1 MLSRS
6 KPGGQASVLI
16 GCCACN
22 RQGDV
27 FLRFKLGGVYGLRI
41 QVKRCGH
48 LGVAQQ
54 ALNRLHV
61 LAPANQ
67 KRRKAMTKVMESES
81 LTRFQSNADVEDGV
95 WRLWPVLKSMTLIVL
110 KLVASRRLLAAA
122 MRSLHL
128 NNPNNSP
135 RPLRITSGLSI
146 FIMGPYFRSHS
157 SLASGFL
164 LSRMTR
170 NAPRSA

>member
-1 MLSRS
+1 
-6 KPGGQASVLI
+6 
-16 GCCACN
+16 
-22 RQGDV
+22 
-27 FLRFKLGGVYGLRI
+27 
-41 QVKRCGH
+41 
-48 LGVAQQ
+48 
-54 ALNRLHV
+54 
-61 LAPANQ
+61 
-67 KRRKAMTKVMESES
+67 MTKVMESES